1 MASIDAVCSC
11 GKDMTVE
18 PQGEFIRLSCA
29 CGQHKLVNVEKLKGG
44 KDTQPLPVITKTM
57 TESDIDR
64 ARERIRT
71 EDTRDGFSK
80 EPTVADNETL
90 RGMVMGAGK

>member
-1 MASIDAVCSC
+1 VATIDAVCSC
-11 GKDMTVE
+11 GNDMTVE
-18 PQGEFIRLSCA
+18 PQGEFIRLSCS

-57 TESDIDR
+57 TEDDIDR

-80 EPTVADNETL
+80 EPSLSNMMTDVVL
-90 RGMVMGAGK
+90 GK